1 VSSCTLRIIIIL
13 METIKDLYQI
23 ATSDGSRGYA
33 PDPIN
38 ESKSAFLLRSLRHDA
53 PHPLRRGKSR
63 PAGSSPRAGRG
74 ADEDACDRCHAAPII
89 LIATKIGAA
98 TAIMAMAAD
107 VPAPKPRPTMGMLRF
122 HFLSFRRTQNNRRCL
137 SFPPYNGLVFSA
149 MYSSSV
155 VRTDGGS
162 FGADN
167 MRSMI
172 DTESPEAL

>member
-1 VSSCTLRIIIIL
+1 MPYSADIGGCR
-13 METIKDLYQI
+13 
-23 ATSDGSRGYA
+23 
-33 PDPIN
+33 
-38 ESKSAFLLRSLRHDA
+38 KSAKTA
-53 PHPLRRGKSR
+53 M
-63 PAGSSPRAGRG
+63 AARALGHVNLPVVWG

-89 LIATKIGAA
+89 LIATKIIAA
-98 TAIMAMAAD
+98 TPIMGD
-107 VPAPKPRPTMGMLRF
+107 VPAPKDDPF

-137 SFPPYNGLVFSA
+137 SFPPYNPLVFSA

-172 DTESPEAL
+172 DTESPESFARVTHVYGRSASH